1 MYPCAHASGGVAGR
15 RITQAIVAT
24 RIVNQ
29 VELSEAERRPAVQSC
44 KGIAKG

>member
-29 VELSEAERRPAVQSC
+29 VELSEAERPAVQSC